1 MKKIAFILA
10 LVMVFAVA
18 LVACDETPAESS
30 NPATESTPAESTP
43 AESTPDEESVP
54 AESTPAESEPEE
66 ESAPEYVKNPDAVST
81 EGNNV
86 AAGKTYE
93 ISEQFRMGGQD
104 VNWGWDENAAISY
117 PDENYE
123 LTDGYVPTN
132 DDAYSA
138 ACWMAFHNNTPAQA
152 ERGYATVKMD
162 LGEIYELSTIVLT
175 SLKDTDA
182 GITCPYKIEYLVSE
196 DGENWYSATVLDI
209 TADLDG
215 LADKS
220 AHTLTAEVDVTA
232 RYLEIRLTS
241 YGWAFLG
248 ELEVK

>member
-1 MKKIAFILA
+1 MKKIALILA
-10 LVMVFAVA
+10 LVMVFALS

-30 NPATESTPAESTP
+30 NPAESTPAESTP

-54 AESTPAESEPEE
+54 AESTPAESEPED

-93 ISEQFRMGGQD
+93 ISEQFRMSTET
-104 VNWGWDENAAISY
+104 WGWDETFPVSY

-132 DDAYSA
+132 DDAYNA
-138 ACWMAFHNNTPAQA
+138 ACWMAFHNNTPAQT
-152 ERGYATVKMD
+152 ERGYAIIKMD

-175 SLKDTDA
+175 SLKDTA
-182 GITCPYKIEYLVSE
+182 SGITCPYKIEYLVSE

-215 LADKS
+215 LADNS

>member
-1 MKKIAFILA
+1 MKKIALILA
-10 LVMVFAVA
+10 FVLVFALS

-43 AESTPDEESVP
+43 VD
-54 AESTPAESEPEE
+54 ESTPAESTPVDESEPAD

-93 ISEQFRMGGQD
+93 ISEQFRMSTET
-104 VNWGWDENAAISY
+104 WGWDETFPVSY

-138 ACWMAFHNNTPAQA
+138 ACWMAFHNNTPAQT

-175 SLKDTDA
+175 SLKDTA
-182 GITCPYKIEYLVSE
+182 SGITCPYKIEYLVSE

-209 TADLDG
+209 TADLEG
-215 LADKS
+215 LADNA